1 MGIGGNLFRMV
12 LDSGKKRGRHGGLG
26 WILVILVILVIGGKS
41 VFGG

>member
-12 LDSGKKRGRHGGLG
+12 LDSGKKRGLD

-41 VFGG
+41 VFGD

>member
-12 LDSGKKRGRHGGLG
+12 LDSGKKGVWIGGLG